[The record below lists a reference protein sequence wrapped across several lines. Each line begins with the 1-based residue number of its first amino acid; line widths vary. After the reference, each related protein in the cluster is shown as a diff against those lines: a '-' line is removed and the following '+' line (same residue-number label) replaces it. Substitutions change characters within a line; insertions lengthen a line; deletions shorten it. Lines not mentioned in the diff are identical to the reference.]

1 MIVLDIDNTNAVSLA
16 SLVISTFTVHKQ
28 ENKTVHAFLMSYLKK
43 SDNVIKKLIT
53 IQKLEPRP
61 VGFKPNNLQLGM
73 HMSACGQDTRM

>member
-1 MIVLDIDNTNAVSLA
+1 
-16 SLVISTFTVHKQ
+16 
-28 ENKTVHAFLMSYLKK
+28 MSYLKK

-73 HMSACGQDTRM
+73 HMSACGQDTRIRVQVPVITSIDIWHFTTDNEMSINILKCKV